1 VLLFLLLLP
10 MILPLFLLGRGGG
23 ATGRFHAVLGF
34 GAAAVMLLW
43 VVLFFFAVLRMLVR
57 LSGLGQ
63 DPAARVA
70 RRRRARAGKRGL
82 RALAF
87 VGLAGTLIGI
97 YFYAKN
103 HHWPTRDW
111 LLWPVDNILRTLDI
125 ADIMNIFD
133 VRLHE
138 VPRLPLAMALA
149 VAFRLFVG
157 VYLAELILYLRL
169 RFQIALTTT
178 ELIDLLEAAKPQARR
193 MAADTLGTRP
203 EAADP
208 TVPVLLRTVARDDNA
223 DVRLAAEDA
232 IYRLGPTAAGVLL
245 ARLADYDLPEQCL
258 EEELLARMRLD
269 WRRH

>member
-1 VLLFLLLLP
+1 
-10 MILPLFLLGRGGG
+10 
-23 ATGRFHAVLGF
+23 
-34 GAAAVMLLW
+34 
-43 VVLFFFAVLRMLVR
+43 
-57 LSGLGQ
+57 
-63 DPAARVA
+63 
-70 RRRRARAGKRGL
+70 
-82 RALAF
+82 
-87 VGLAGTLIGI
+87 
-97 YFYAKN
+97 
-103 HHWPTRDW
+103 
-111 LLWPVDNILRTLDI
+111 

-178 ELIDLLEAAKPQARR
+178 ELIDLLETAKPQARR
-193 MAADTLGTRP
+193 MAADTLGTRT
-203 EAADP
+203 EAAD
-208 TVPVLLRTVARDDNA
+208 TTGPVLRATVARDDNA

-269 WRRH
+269 WRRHPETHTALVRAALFARSPVAGDALLAMGADSIPGLARELAHNEPVVCKRAERLLDRIDSRWAQTSAGKDAMHALVDKLVSGEDPERAAAA